1 MSRKPNTTLKVLFLT
16 DEGAKHKEV
25 FKEAIQ
31 MLGDEVVTFSGP
43 LKVEMVE
50 NLAIDFIISD
60 RYSHIIPEDVI
71 NFMEG
76 RAVNTHPS
84 ILPLHRGWQPI
95 FFSVYDKT
103 KIGVS
108 IHQIDKGLDTGAIVF
123 QTEIPVAEH
132 DTLGT
137 LHYRCRQAI
146 LGGFME
152 IWPLLRR
159 GEIAVA
165 AQGDLGGGSYH
176 SKADFES
183 LFPSLLAG
191 WNSTV
196 REVYEVAD
204 RGLGGPLRQG

>member
-1 MSRKPNTTLKVLFLT
+1 MSRKLDTTLNVLFVT

-31 MLGDEVVTFSGP
+31 MLGDEVITFSGP
-43 LKVEMVE
+43 LKKEMVE

-60 RYSHIIPEDVI
+60 RYSHIIPEDVL
-71 NFMEG
+71 NYVEG

-95 FFSVYDKT
+95 FFSVYNKT
-103 KIGVS
+103 EVGVS

-123 QTEIPVAEH
+123 QAEIPVSEQ
-132 DTLGT
+132 DTLRT
-137 LHYRCRQAI
+137 LHYRCRQA
-146 LGGFME
+146 LMGGFME
-152 IWPLLRR
+152 IWPSLRG

-165 AQGDLGGGSYH
+165 AQSGLGGGSYH

-196 REVYEVAD
+196 REVHGVAD
-204 RGLGGPLRQG
+204 GGLEKPLG